1 VPGSIV
7 NEVFAGA
14 AAQDLVRIGHPAG
27 IFTLEMRVEERDG
40 QLTLTRSALARTAR
54 MIMDGYVYVPRSKV
68 PALAHVAVG
77 AR

>member
-1 VPGSIV
+1 
-7 NEVFAGA
+7 
-14 AAQDLVRIGHPAG
+14 
-27 IFTLEMRVEERDG
+27 MRVEERDG

-68 PALAHVAVG
+68 PALARVAVG

>member
-1 VPGSIV
+1 M
-7 NEVFAGA
+7 NEVFTGDPRE
-14 AAQDLVRIGHPAG
+14 DLVRIGHPAG

-68 PALAHVAVG
+68 PALAREPVG